1 MIVQYPIEAAKCS
14 VGSSSLH
21 VKHYHP
27 PVDYAG
33 EGEGDAS
40 GGRCDSLRMVSRRA
54 IAAFVALVFVL
65 VLSGCSSAPSGYYR
79 IRSGDTLS
87 GIARR
92 YRVSYKTL
100 ARWNKLGSPYRIYAS
115 SLLRVKPPQG
125 KSSSTNR
132 GTRRTV
138 RTAGK
143 AKRSKARGRTTA
155 WASTKTGRRA
165 PGKRARVASGL
176 HWRWPLGGRVAQ
188 RFRSGDRTRQGIRIA
203 GRPGQRVVAA
213 ESGTVVYSN
222 SGLQSYGNL
231 IIIKH
236 AKGYL
241 SAYGFNRRLLVR
253 EGASVKR
260 GQGIAEVGQA
270 SDGAY
275 RLHFEVRRKSIP
287 VDPLRYL
294 P

>member
-1 MIVQYPIEAAKCS
+1 M
-14 VGSSSLH
+14 VGRH
-21 VKHYHP
+21 
-27 PVDYAG
+27 
-33 EGEGDAS
+33 
-40 GGRCDSLRMVSRRA
+40 
-54 IAAFVALVFVL
+54 ALTALMALLL
-65 VLSGCSSAPSGYYR
+65 VLGLAGCSSLKPAPLGYYR

-87 GIARR
+87 GIAQR
-92 YRVSYKTL
+92 YKVSYKTL
-100 ARWNKLGSPYRIYAS
+100 ARWNKLGPPYRIYAG
-115 SLLRVKPPQG
+115 SLLRVKPPRG
-125 KSSSTNR
+125 KSSSTKHSS
-132 GTRRTV
+132 RRM
-138 RTAGK
+138 
-143 AKRSKARGRTTA
+143 AKRSSAKSRAGAR
-155 WASTKTGRRA
+155 ASTKAGW
-165 PGKRARVASGL
+165 RARVASGL
-176 HWRWPLGGRVAQ
+176 RWRWPLGGKVVQ

-203 GRPGQRVVAA
+203 GRPGQKVVAA

-222 SGLQSYGNL
+222 SGLKGYGNL

-253 EGASVKR
+253 EGARVRR

-275 RLHFEVRRKSIP
+275 RLHFEVRRKGTP

>member
-1 MIVQYPIEAAKCS
+1 M
-14 VGSSSLH
+14 
-21 VKHYHP
+21 
-27 PVDYAG
+27 
-33 EGEGDAS
+33 
-40 GGRCDSLRMVSRRA
+40 
-54 IAAFVALVFVL
+54 ALLFVL
-65 VLSGCSSAPSGYYR
+65 VLAGCSSLEPAPPGYYR

-92 YRVSYKTL
+92 YKVGYKTL
-100 ARWNKLGSPYRIYAS
+100 ARWNKLGPPYRIYAG
-115 SLLRVKPPQG
+115 SLLRVKPPWG

-132 GTRRTV
+132 GTQRTV
-138 RTAGK
+138 KT
-143 AKRSKARGRTTA
+143 AKRSRGKKKAAAKT
-155 WASTKTGRRA
+155 STKTTRRA

-176 HWRWPLGGRVAQ
+176 RWRWPLGGKVVQ
-188 RFRSGDRTRQGIRIA
+188 RFRSGDRTQQGIRIA
-203 GRPGQRVVAA
+203 GRPGQKVVAA

-222 SGLQSYGNL
+222 SGLKGYGNL

-241 SAYGFNRRLLVR
+241 SAYGFNRRLLVS
-253 EGASVKR
+253 EGARVKR

-275 RLHFEVRRKSIP
+275 RLHFEVRRKGTP